1 MRDIL
6 EKITQWAERGEAVAL
21 ATVIQTWGSS
31 PRPVGADM
39 AISGSGEITGS
50 VSGGCVEGAVVEA
63 ALDVLES
70 GHPRLLHFGV
80 TDQTAWR
87 VGLSCGGEIEVFV
100 RPLKAALLALWQKA
114 VRENLPSALATVIHG
129 PQDLLGGELA
139 ILEGG
144 DAHGSLSEDIEAET
158 IALTRAALAGGTPK
172 RVQLEPDVELFINVE
187 LPSPTL
193 VIVGGSH
200 IAIPLITLAET
211 LNYHTIL
218 IDPRRNFGNPN
229 RFPHVD
235 RLFQAWPNQAFEE
248 INVHASTAI
257 ATLTHDPKID
267 DPALEIALKSQA
279 FYIGAL
285 GSRKTHKARRQRL
298 LEEGLTTVEIDRL
311 HAPIGLDLGGRSPE
325 EIALAIMAEIVQ
337 SRNKSDEAMRE
348 T

>member
-6 EKITQWAERGEAVAL
+6 EKITQWAERGESVAL

-100 RPLKAALLALWQKA
+100 RPLAVENIQIWQEADKEGKA
-114 VRENLPSALATVIHG
+114 VATVTVIDG
-129 PQDLLGGELA
+129 PPNLLGGEIVLPEN
-139 ILEGG
+139 EG
-144 DAHGSLSEDIEAET
+144 APAVGSLGP
-158 IALTRAALAGGTPK
+158 ALAHQAWESAQYALADGRPK
-172 RVQLEPDVELFINVE
+172 RIQLETHPIEFFINIE
-187 LPSPTL
+187 LPPPTL
-193 VIVGGSH
+193 IVVGGGH
-200 IAIPLITLAET
+200 IAIPLFRQAKTLGYT
-211 LNYHTIL
+211 TIL
-218 IDPRRNFGNPN
+218 VDPRRLFASQA

-235 RLFQAWPNQAFEE
+235 KCLPSWPEKAFSK
-248 INVHASTAI
+248 ININSSTAI

-279 FYIGAL
+279 FYVGAL
-285 GSRKTHKARRQRL
+285 GSRKTHKARQQRL
-298 LEEGLTTVEIDRL
+298 LKAGLSTTQLERL
-311 HAPIGLDLGGRSPE
+311 HAPIGLNLGGRSPE

-337 SRNKSDEAMRE
+337 ARNKRDE
-348 T
+348 